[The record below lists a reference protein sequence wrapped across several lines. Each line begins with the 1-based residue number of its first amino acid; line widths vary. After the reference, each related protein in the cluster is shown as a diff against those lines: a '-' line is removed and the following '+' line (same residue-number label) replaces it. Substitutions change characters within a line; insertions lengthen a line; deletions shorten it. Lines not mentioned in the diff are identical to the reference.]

1 MDKYFSIFGHQNPG
15 SGLDPDSL
23 EMLDLDSYPDPDSIN
38 PQHWIKILWL
48 TGMDYLNAALAI
60 GEEEEIVLHIP
71 GDLVHFK
78 LELLL
83 RFHLH

>member
-1 MDKYFSIFGHQNPG
+1 
-15 SGLDPDSL
+15 
-23 EMLDLDSYPDPDSIN
+23 
-38 PQHWIKILWL
+38 
-48 TGMDYLNAALAI
+48 MDYLNAALAI

-83 RFHLH
+83 RFHLHHDIKNWC